1 MLIRSGP
8 RAVSGNDI
16 PFLKPDGIQLFNR
29 TIPNGMAEVSA
40 NYHIYGEIMRGSDA
54 LLISGCWGQ
63 WEEVGD
69 KTGKLLLV
77 LEL

>member
-1 MLIRSGP
+1 MSGD
-8 RAVSGNDI
+8 DI
-16 PFLKPDGIQLFNR
+16 PFLKADGIQLFNR
-29 TIPNGMAEVSA
+29 IIPNGRAEVSA
-40 NYHIYGEIMRGSDA
+40 NCHVYGEIIRGSDA

-77 LEL
+77 LEF